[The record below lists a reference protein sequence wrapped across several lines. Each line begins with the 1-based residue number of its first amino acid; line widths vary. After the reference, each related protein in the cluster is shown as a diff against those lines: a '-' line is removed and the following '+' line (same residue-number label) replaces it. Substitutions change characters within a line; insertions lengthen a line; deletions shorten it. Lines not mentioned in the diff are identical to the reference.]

1 VTEPRLDG
9 LSVAV
14 DGRYARRPGMG
25 IHVYLR
31 QVVRLLR
38 DAGADVTLL
47 INFPAS
53 EAARDGFEHVRWQS
67 FGSAVNLLWEQRDVP
82 RRLRREG
89 FDLYWAPGNS
99 GIPFLPVGR
108 TRRVFTLHDLIPL
121 QLPRMHLWGRPLYAV
136 PYLIWTLAGVLRSD
150 VILTISAASA
160 KDLKHLF
167 RRSSVIAPSVFY
179 EDLLPAAAGDEPS
192 APPEGLEG
200 VRYVLYNGGL
210 DPRKNVDNLLQGF
223 AYAAAR
229 DPELRLVLMGRGYE
243 RLSAR
248 MAELGIADRTILTGF
263 VSDERKLEIMRGA
276 VALVYPSLYEGFG
289 LPLLEAFSQRVPVV
303 TAPNS
308 SLSEVAGD
316 AAIYVDPLN
325 PAAIGEGLLTVQQ
338 PDVADRLRAAGTRRW
353 EAYDP
358 VAIRRTVVATLAR
371 LAGRQAEE
379 PV

>member
-1 VTEPRLDG
+1 VTQPTLQG
-9 LSVAV
+9 LRVAV

-31 QVVRLLR
+31 QVIRLLH
-38 DAGADVTLL
+38 DAGAEVTLL
-47 INFPAS
+47 VNFPVG
-53 EAARDGFEHVRWQS
+53 EAADDGFEGVGWQS
-67 FGSAVNLLWEQRDVP
+67 FGSATNILWEQRDLP
-82 RRLRREG
+82 RRLRSES

-121 QLPRMHLWGRPLYAV
+121 MLPRMHLWGRPLYAG

-160 KDLKHLF
+160 KDLKKLF

-179 EDLLPAAAGDEPS
+179 EDLLPPAS
-192 APPEGLEG
+192 APTGGGAPTAEGLEG

-210 DPRKNVDNLLQGF
+210 DPRKNVDNLLAGF
-223 AYAAAR
+223 AHAAAR
-229 DPELRLVLMGRGYE
+229 DPELRLVLMGRGYD
-243 RLSAR
+243 RLAPR
-248 MAELGIADRTILTGF
+248 IAELGIADRAILTGF
-263 VSDERKLEIMRGA
+263 VSDARKLEIMRA
-276 VALVYPSLYEGFG
+276 ATALVYPSLYEGFG

-308 SLSEVAGD
+308 SLIEVAGD
-316 AAIYVDPLN
+316 AAIFVDPHD
-325 PAAIGEGLLTVQQ
+325 PASIGDGILEVQD
-338 PDVADRLRAAGTRRW
+338 PAVADRLRDLGTRRW

-358 VAIRRTVVATLAR
+358 AGIRATVVATLAE
-371 LAGRQAEE
+371 LAGR
-379 PV
+379 